1 MISLD
6 RPKTGRFSGRFS
18 GLFTSSPVLP
28 GGYDEGRNVFAQ
40 GWGLQS
46 VISCSLKRGDA
57 CGDFGLGRE
66 ISHLFLKYTF
76 RLCLLVVV
84 YGEVYSS
91 ISCSLN
97 AT

>member
-46 VISCSLKRGDA
+46 VISCSLKRVV
-57 CGDFGLGRE
+57 
-66 ISHLFLKYTF
+66 ISDWGVRFVTCFLHIHFAYVYLWWFMEKF
-76 RLCLLVVV
+76 MVQFLVLL
-84 YGEVYSS
+84 
-91 ISCSLN
+91 
-97 AT
+97 